1 MLYEHEAE
9 WQVRWTEYRGGR
21 VRKAAFCLED
31 AAEGVYDALVDAR
44 CNTVSFW
51 GKVGGRWEMIRGVA
65 VGRCP

>member
-1 MLYEHEAE
+1 
-9 WQVRWTEYRGGR
+9 

-51 GKVGGRWEMIRGVA
+51 GKVGGRWEMIRGEG